1 MKRILVIAGLMTSA
15 FIASAQNYYKD
26 SGNPETLVSADYQV
40 STRKEIVL
48 PQVNGYNVY
57 KADLHTHSVFSDGQ
71 VNSTFRV
78 NEAWLD
84 GLDIMAV
91 TEHIEYR
98 SFEDMM
104 VRYTKNYHKGKY
116 EKADACYLQMRIGER
131 KHQCRESAAAA
142 EISHTFSGGNL

>member
-1 MKRILVIAGLMTSA
+1 MKRILVIAGLFVSVLNV
-15 FIASAQNYYKD
+15 SAQNYYQD
-26 SGNPETLVSADYQV
+26 SGNPETLVSSDYQV

-48 PQVNGYNVY
+48 PQVNGYNIY

-98 SFEDMM
+98 SFEDLM
-104 VRYTKNYHKGKY
+104 VRYT
-116 EKADACYLQMRIGER
+116 
-131 KHQCRESAAAA
+131 
-142 EISHTFSGGNL
+142 